1 MKSNRWDGRGNN
13 TLARIINLLRY
24 SHLAQ
29 RWGPVLFW
37 MAGIFYFS
45 SRATLP
51 PPFSSPRYGTFFH
64 GAAHFG
70 EYAILATL
78 LYLALVKQ
86 CQPEGAKANPGESEF
101 LRPRD
106 DRPMEHRP
114 FTLSFLI
121 ALLFALLDELHQG
134 FVPGRE
140 AELADLAL
148 DAVGMSVALIV
159 IACLGQGGMVLPSRE
174 GRGSG

>member
-1 MKSNRWDGRGNN
+1 MG
-13 TLARIINLLRY
+13 RIINLLRY

-29 RWGPVLFW
+29 RWSPVLFW

-45 SRATLP
+45 SRATLL
-51 PPFSSPRYGTFFH
+51 PPFSSPRYGTIFH
-64 GAAHFG
+64 SAAHFG
-70 EYAILATL
+70 EYAVLATL

-86 CQPEGAKANPGESEF
+86 CQPEGAKANPGEGEF
-101 LRPRD
+101 LGPRD
-106 DRPMEHRP
+106 DRPMEHRA

-134 FVPGRE
+134 LVAGRK

-148 DAVGMSVALIV
+148 DVVGMDVALIV
-159 IACLGQGGMVLPSRE
+159 IACLGQRGWYCLRERAEVADRGGA
-174 GRGSG
+174 